1 MPNVKGDEQRLK
13 MALLLE
19 RVDLLLI
26 IWTVSHLQ
34 AHPGSRTQLSHFSA

>member
-1 MPNVKGDEQRLK
+1 MPNAKGGLADEQSLE

-34 AHPGSRTQLSHFSA
+34 ARPGSRT